1 MRKTV
6 LILLVLLIVTS
17 CKKKISANDIS
28 KINGYWEI
36 EKVILANGDKKDYK
50 INATIDFFELHHPET
65 SGQLD
70 NKMVGFRQ
78 KVMPQMNGTYTTNNL
93 KEIISISNKDGDY
106 FINYATNFGKWKEEI
121 IELEDSILVLKNIDN
136 LEYHYKK
143 QIPFSLK

>member
-1 MRKTV
+1 MKKLGILFISIV
-6 LILLVLLIVTS
+6 LIS
-17 CKKKISANDIS
+17 CQSDVKKEDLNKL
-28 KINGYWEI
+28 NGYWEI
-36 EKVILANGDKKDYK
+36 KQVKLASGEKKDYK
-50 INATIDFFELHHPET
+50 VNETIDYFELK
-65 SGQLD
+65 D
-70 NKMVGFRQ
+70 NAGFRQ

-121 IELEDSILVLKNIDN
+121 IELEDSILVLKNKDN